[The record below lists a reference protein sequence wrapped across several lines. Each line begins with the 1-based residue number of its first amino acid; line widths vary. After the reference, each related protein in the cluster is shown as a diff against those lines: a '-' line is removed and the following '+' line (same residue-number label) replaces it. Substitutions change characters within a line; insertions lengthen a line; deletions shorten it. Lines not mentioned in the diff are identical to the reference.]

1 MDIYRCQREAQ
12 KSGFDSTTFKADFP
26 TGTFDC
32 KWLDAYL
39 GFVRVD
45 TGRGG
50 VGVMT
55 VEQLDEMFPDLN
67 CHSMGIV

>member
-50 VGVMT
+50 GGRGH
-55 VEQLDEMFPDLN
+55 D
-67 CHSMGIV
+67 G